1 MGLLRV
7 SLWGILCPVLREKFQ
22 AAAIFYGVA
31 FQQQE
36 LLRQQAGE
44 TTNDCS
50 RGDDV
55 LHPIGIQHGRL
66 LVLMLENG
74 SAGGAHLPGEINGGQ
89 AVTPDVLGVDGTQF
103 LLGELRRDE
112 PLHQ

>member
-1 MGLLRV
+1 
-7 SLWGILCPVLREKFQ
+7 
-22 AAAIFYGVA
+22 
-31 FQQQE
+31 
-36 LLRQQAGE
+36 
-44 TTNDCS
+44 
-50 RGDDV
+50 
-55 LHPIGIQHGRL
+55 
-66 LVLMLENG
+66 MLENG